1 MTLDELKDEVQ
12 EYTDRGFHQ
21 DVVNASYEARKAVR
35 LFIAH
40 THPRTAFGG
49 KALTDGMFIR
59 GVSRCKRPAL
69 ASVCTPTTL
78 RAGITPAP
86 SGASFCTGS
95 AKGKRVR
102 RIPPEAIILNR
113 TEPR

>member
-59 GVSRCKRPAL
+59 GRFEVQASGIGVRVYAL
-69 ASVCTPTTL
+69 V
-78 RAGITPAP
+78 
-86 SGASFCTGS
+86 
-95 AKGKRVR
+95 
-102 RIPPEAIILNR
+102 
-113 TEPR
+113 

>member
-59 GVSRCKRPAL
+59 GRFEVQ
-69 ASVCTPTTL
+69 AS
-78 RAGITPAP
+78 GI
-86 SGASFCTGS
+86 GVRTGS
-95 AKGKRVR
+95 AKGKRAR
-102 RIPPEAIILNR
+102 RILPEAIILNR